1 MSENQTIEL
10 RSYYPDKTHDI
21 SSSRIPLVKRE
32 EDDRI
37 NNIQLKI
44 EKEFR
49 KFSSISNL
57 RKIIVYIYKCLL
69 VEVIVTVFHAYQLL
83 IAVMDILNIGLSLL
97 YLITYVVNKNVKKV
111 ERPGLSQ
118 DEVDE
123 IRQAFDLFDTN
134 GTGRIDPKE
143 LKAAM
148 QSLGFDTKNPTIFQL
163 IADLDTPEAAKK
175 GGIEFEAFVEA
186 INNKLGDKETKD
198 GIRRIFDLFIDDP
211 NSETITLASLRRIAR
226 ELGEQMSNEELKD
239 MLERASS
246 NGTELSFE
254 EFYDIMT
261 KKSFP

>member
-1 MSENQTIEL
+1 MSKQAT
-10 RSYYPDKTHDI
+10 KTNTKKQD
-21 SSSRIPLVKRE
+21 
-32 EDDRI
+32 
-37 NNIQLKI
+37 
-44 EKEFR
+44 
-49 KFSSISNL
+49 
-57 RKIIVYIYKCLL
+57 
-69 VEVIVTVFHAYQLL
+69 T
-83 IAVMDILNIGLSLL
+83 
-97 YLITYVVNKNVKKV
+97 KKV

-163 IADLDTPEAAKK
+163 IAELDTAEAVKK
-175 GGIEFEAFVEA
+175 GGIDFDQFVEA
-186 INNKLGDKETKD
+186 INNKLGDKESKE

-211 NSETITLASLRRIAR
+211 QSDTITLNSLRRIAR

-246 NGTELSFE
+246 NGTDLTFD

>member
-1 MSENQTIEL
+1 MSKQN
-10 RSYYPDKTHDI
+10 SKA
-21 SSSRIPLVKRE
+21 
-32 EDDRI
+32 
-37 NNIQLKI
+37 
-44 EKEFR
+44 
-49 KFSSISNL
+49 
-57 RKIIVYIYKCLL
+57 
-69 VEVIVTVFHAYQLL
+69 VTKQQ
-83 IAVMDILNIGLSLL
+83 
-97 YLITYVVNKNVKKV
+97 KKV

-175 GGIEFEAFVEA
+175 GGIEFESFVEA

-198 GIRRIFDLFIDDP
+198 GIRRIFDLFVHDP
-211 NSETITLASLRRIAR
+211 QSETITLSSLRRIAR

-246 NGTELSFE
+246 NGTELTFE

>member
-1 MSENQTIEL
+1 MSKQNTKVVTKTQT
-10 RSYYPDKTHDI
+10 
-21 SSSRIPLVKRE
+21 
-32 EDDRI
+32 
-37 NNIQLKI
+37 
-44 EKEFR
+44 
-49 KFSSISNL
+49 
-57 RKIIVYIYKCLL
+57 
-69 VEVIVTVFHAYQLL
+69 
-83 IAVMDILNIGLSLL
+83 
-97 YLITYVVNKNVKKV
+97 KKV

-163 IADLDTPEAAKK
+163 IAELDTPEAAKK
-175 GGIEFEAFVEA
+175 GGIEFDAFVEA
-186 INNKLGDKETKD
+186 INNKLGDKETKE

-211 NSETITLASLRRIAR
+211 NSDTITLASLRRIAR

-246 NGTELSFE
+246 NGTELSFD

>member
-1 MSENQTIEL
+1 MTSKQNT
-10 RSYYPDKTHDI
+10 RTVAK
-21 SSSRIPLVKRE
+21 
-32 EDDRI
+32 
-37 NNIQLKI
+37 
-44 EKEFR
+44 KE
-49 KFSSISNL
+49 
-57 RKIIVYIYKCLL
+57 
-69 VEVIVTVFHAYQLL
+69 Q
-83 IAVMDILNIGLSLL
+83 
-97 YLITYVVNKNVKKV
+97 KKV

-134 GTGRIDPKE
+134 GNGKIDPKE

-163 IADLDTPEAAKK
+163 IAELDTNEAAKK
-175 GGIEFEAFVEA
+175 GGIEFDAFVEA
-186 INNKLGDKETKD
+186 INNKLGDKESKE

-211 NSETITLASLRRIAR
+211 QSDTITLASLRRIAR
-226 ELGEQMSNEELKD
+226 ELGEQMSNDELKD

-246 NGTELSFE
+246 NGTELTFD